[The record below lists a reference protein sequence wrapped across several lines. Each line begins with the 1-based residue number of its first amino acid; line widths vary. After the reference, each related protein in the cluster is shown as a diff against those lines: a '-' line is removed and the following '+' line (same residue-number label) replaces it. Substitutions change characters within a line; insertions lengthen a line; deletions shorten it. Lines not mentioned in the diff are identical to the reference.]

1 MCAFKLINVQA
12 IIPILL
18 LRSYPKNKDLS
29 TKMFKQYYS
38 QDNLISERI
47 SEVILQC
54 HLDYHV
60 GEDYWNMREM
70 EGGNEKLP
78 SYHQTFDINFTA
90 LPSRDFGKQHPK
102 YTVSLNTKFSTLS
115 KNSMEPTNI
124 VIAS

>member
-12 IIPILL
+12 ITPILL

-60 GEDYWNMREM
+60 GEDY
-70 EGGNEKLP
+70 
-78 SYHQTFDINFTA
+78 
-90 LPSRDFGKQHPK
+90 
-102 YTVSLNTKFSTLS
+102 
-115 KNSMEPTNI
+115 
-124 VIAS
+124 